1 MRKLT
6 YILPLFA
13 ASFFI
18 SCGETET
25 TEENQT
31 GTEETTANKG
41 GASEEATSSNTYS
54 VDPSTVTLKWTSF
67 KLAEKVGVD
76 GEFTTYE
83 LSGYNDNATSIND
96 LMTGSVITMDVAST
110 KTGDEAR
117 DGKIINSFFGSML
130 ETAQISATLVSME
143 GEEKGTAIVNITMNG
158 QSLDQEMHWMYRE
171 DLSTFILQGTINIPD
186 WGAQDALDQLTSV
199 CEEKHK
205 GTGDK
210 AITWPDVEV
219 NATVKVNVT
228 PTEGV

>member
-1 MRKLT
+1 MKKFI

-13 ASFFI
+13 GALLVN
-18 SCGETET
+18 CGGSESEQQ
-25 TEENQT
+25 ES
-31 GTEETTANKG
+31 TEETTVEKG
-41 GASEEATSSNTYS
+41 ETTTESNSSNTYS

-83 LSGYNDNATSIND
+83 LSGYNDNASSIHE
-96 LMTGSVITMDVAST
+96 LMTGSVISMDVTST

-130 ETAQISATLVSME
+130 ETAQISAILVSME
-143 GEEKGTAIVNITMNG
+143 GDDKGTAVVNITMNG

-186 WGAQDALDQLTSV
+186 WGAQDALDQLTTV

-219 NATVKVNVT
+219 NATVKVNVM
-228 PTEGV
+228 PAESI